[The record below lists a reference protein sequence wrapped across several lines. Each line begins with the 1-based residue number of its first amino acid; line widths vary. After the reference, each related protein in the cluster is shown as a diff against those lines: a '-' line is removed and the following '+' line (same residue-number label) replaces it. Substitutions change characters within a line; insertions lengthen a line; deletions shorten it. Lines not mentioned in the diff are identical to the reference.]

1 MLSMA
6 ILSNLSASTSYL
18 ADVLCWEN
26 AKWKE
31 KINACHKKWLA
42 ISNDYKAI
50 QWGLGETQVKL
61 KILPRAS
68 SLGMITQPHSSAVN
82 IKLQAL
88 LWVACGG
95 HPQWEGG
102 SEAFRDGKRDIL
114 DHNQL
119 WEKVEK
125 WESLSHVWLFATPWT
140 IQSGEFSRKNTG
152 VGSLSLPHGIFP
164 TQGSNPGLPHCSKF
178 FTSLATREA
187 H

>member
-31 KINACHKKWLA
+31 KINACHKEWLA
-42 ISNDYKAI
+42 ISTDYKAI
-50 QWGLGETQVKL
+50 QWGLGETPVKL

-68 SLGMITQPHSSAVN
+68 SLGMVTQPHSSAVN
-82 IKLQAL
+82 IKLKAL
-88 LWVACGG
+88 LWVAVCG
-95 HPQWEGG
+95 HPQWEEG

-119 WEKVEK
+119 WEKVKK
-125 WESLSHVWLFATPWT
+125 WKSLSHVWLFATPWT
-140 IQSGEFSRKNTG
+140 IQSREFSRPEYWSG
-152 VGSLSLPHGIFP
+152 
-164 TQGSNPGLPHCSKF
+164 
-178 FTSLATREA
+178 
-187 H
+187 